1 MHLDLARE
9 PQESSSG
16 LSLPFP
22 PSLSSPFFPWSCS
35 RLPIG
40 PSALG
45 HRTVAWFAGRKAR
58 RARGSREGERLA
70 ISDRKPDVSKPAQ
83 GEDVA
88 PEKTQIFVYATGGT
102 PCTRA

>member
-1 MHLDLARE
+1 MFGRF
-9 PQESSSG
+9 G
-16 LSLPFP
+16 
-22 PSLSSPFFPWSCS
+22 
-35 RLPIG
+35 RL
-40 PSALG
+40 
-45 HRTVAWFAGRKAR
+45 VWFAGRKAR

-88 PEKTQIFVYATGGT
+88 PEKTQIFVYVTGGT

>member
-1 MHLDLARE
+1 MPR
-9 PQESSSG
+9 ESSYG
-16 LSLPFP
+16 LSLPIP
-22 PSLSSPFFPWSCS
+22 LPLSSPFFPELFPPAHWSIGTWVTG
-35 RLPIG
+35 RL
-40 PSALG
+40 
-45 HRTVAWFAGRKAR
+45 VWFAGRKAR